1 MENFLSGKPEPVVR
15 WFREGKQ
22 LTDKADFEIAYRE
35 GRVSLSIPEAFAEDS
50 GQFMCTAEN
59 EAGLASSTA
68 ELLVRGKR
76 LKLAFDFNT
85 SPTTES

>member
-1 MENFLSGKPEPVVR
+1 MSTFSLSLFLCLGKPEPVVR

-22 LTDKADFEIAYRE
+22 LTDQADFEIAYRD
-35 GRVSLSIPEAFAEDS
+35 GRVSLSIPEAFSEDS

-68 ELLVRGKR
+68 ELLVRGKGPKPYR
-76 LKLAFDFNT
+76 
-85 SPTTES
+85 